1 MFNLRTRR
9 RGTVTSRLLVM
20 LALLA
25 LAGTACSDLDGAL
38 PVDVPDAGDEEPAE
52 GEGAAVEDDDTSAD
66 DEAVDDGEGATGE
79 DATDDGADDAAG
91 DDAAG
96 DDAAADGDGD
106 DAAAD
111 GDEAAG
117 DDAGAEVP
125 ADAGDDAG
133 AGVDPITAD
142 DVREVCGDPD
152 ATAATAE
159 ELAPLV
165 NLTPE
170 TFETLACDAVS

>member
-91 DDAAG
+91 DDAA
-96 DDAAADGDGD
+96 
-106 DAAAD
+106 AD

>member
-25 LAGTACSDLDGAL
+25 LAGTACADLDGAL
-38 PVDVPDAGDEEPAE
+38 PVDVPEAGDEEPAE
-52 GEGAAVEDDDTSAD
+52 GEGEGSGAEDDDASAD
-66 DEAVDDGEGATGE
+66 GE
-79 DATDDGADDAAG
+79 DTTDDGADDATDGDGDDAAGDG

-96 DDAAADGDGD
+96 DD
-106 DAAAD
+106 
-111 GDEAAG
+111 G

-125 ADAGDDAG
+125 AAAGDDAG
-133 AGVDPITAD
+133 GGVDPITAD
-142 DVREVCGDPD
+142 DVGEVCGDPD
-152 ATAATAE
+152 ASAATAE

-170 TFETLACDAVS
+170 TFETLACAAVS

>member
-52 GEGAAVEDDDTSAD
+52 GEGEGAAVEDDDTSAA

-79 DATDDGADDAAG
+79 DATDDGADDAA
-91 DDAAG
+91 
-96 DDAAADGDGD
+96 GD